1 LFGSFISDPSNPVV
15 LEIKKQKM
23 ETSLEILERS
33 IRRMIED
40 LRMTK
45 EKNGYDFVSLLNLVE
60 IVNEISRL
68 KEKEERDLNDAF
80 EFGRRTVEGQ
90 DKILNYY
97 NQIFKENKD
106 GRESNL

>member
-1 LFGSFISDPSNPVV
+1 
-15 LEIKKQKM
+15 M

-45 EKNGYDFVSLLNLVE
+45 EKNGYDFVSLLNLME
-60 IVNEISRL
+60 IVNEILKL

-80 EFGRRTVEGQ
+80 EFGKRTGEGQ
-90 DKILNYY
+90 SRILNYY
-97 NQIFKENKD
+97 EQIFKEKKD

>member
-1 LFGSFISDPSNPVV
+1 
-15 LEIKKQKM
+15 LEVKNKKM

-33 IRRMIED
+33 IRKMIED

-45 EKNGYDFVSLLNLVE
+45 EKNGYDFVSLLNLME
-60 IVNEISRL
+60 IVNEISKL

-80 EFGRRTVEGQ
+80 EIGKRAGEKQ

-97 NQIFKENKD
+97 EQIFKEKKD

>member
-1 LFGSFISDPSNPVV
+1 
-15 LEIKKQKM
+15 M
-23 ETSLEILERS
+23 ETSLEILEKS

-45 EKNGYDFVSLLNLVE
+45 EKNGYDFVSLLNLME
-60 IVNEISRL
+60 IVNEISKL

-80 EFGRRTVEGQ
+80 EFGKRAGEEQ

-97 NQIFKENKD
+97 NQIFKEKKD

>member
-1 LFGSFISDPSNPVV
+1 
-15 LEIKKQKM
+15 M
-23 ETSLEILERS
+23 ETSLEILEKS

-45 EKNGYDFVSLLNLVE
+45 EKNGYDFVSLLNLME
-60 IVNEISRL
+60 IVNEISKL

-80 EFGRRTVEGQ
+80 EFGKKSGEEQ

-97 NQIFKENKD
+97 SQIFKEKKD

>member
-1 LFGSFISDPSNPVV
+1 
-15 LEIKKQKM
+15 
-23 ETSLEILERS
+23 
-33 IRRMIED
+33 MIED

>member
-1 LFGSFISDPSNPVV
+1 
-15 LEIKKQKM
+15 M
-23 ETSLEILERS
+23 ETSLEILEKS

-45 EKNGYDFVSLLNLVE
+45 EKNGYDFVSLLNLME
-60 IVNEISRL
+60 IVNEISKL

-80 EFGRRTVEGQ
+80 EFGKRSREEQ
-90 DKILNYY
+90 EKIINYY
-97 NQIFKENKD
+97 SQIFKEKKD

>member
-1 LFGSFISDPSNPVV
+1 
-15 LEIKKQKM
+15 M

-33 IRRMIED
+33 IRKMIED

-45 EKNGYDFVSLLNLVE
+45 EKNGYDFVSLLNLME
-60 IVNEISRL
+60 IVNEISKL

-80 EFGRRTVEGQ
+80 EFGKRAGEKQ

-97 NQIFKENKD
+97 EQIFKEKKD

>member
-1 LFGSFISDPSNPVV
+1 
-15 LEIKKQKM
+15 M

-33 IRRMIED
+33 IRKMIED

-45 EKNGYDFVSLLNLVE
+45 EKNGYDFVSLLNLME
-60 IVNEISRL
+60 IVNEISKL

-80 EFGRRTVEGQ
+80 EIGKRAGEKQ

-97 NQIFKENKD
+97 EQIFKEKKD